1 MKYLLTFKFRF
12 HKILVSLM
20 NNECMDILYHW
31 IGKRVEWFNLWF
43 WTGSLLTK
51 ALALMGVFLSAIY
64 LKGHQLLSPW
74 KFLNRMFSFF
84 KFFQIVQD
92 DIYHLISSTTDRTL
106 SSAPWQML
114 KVAPGNLCWVR
125 GTWLSG
131 RGENAGKFVGSE

>member
-1 MKYLLTFKFRF
+1 MKYVLTFKFRF

-43 WTGSLLTK
+43 WTGSLYL
-51 ALALMGVFLSAIY
+51 GFSINGIFLICHLFERSSTSI
-64 LKGHQLLSPW
+64 LSPW
-74 KFLNRMFSFF
+74 SFLNRMFSFF

-131 RGENAGKFVGSE
+131 QGRMLGNL